1 MMRHVTQLLLFVDQP
16 IQTVTVYSSVL
27 NCACC
32 LFLISLSG
40 RFVMASLYLIVAFSV
55 LPMIYCDL
63 PTVWMNDNCQ
73 TSQLKYYE
81 FDDAI
86 RLKANSFYPGTC
98 KFTVAVSRSNHVIA
112 RFRSLDTPRK
122 SSGVCK
128 KFKLDIFD
136 GPTADETKRLSGNS
150 ICGSHKPSHNFY
162 LTASNYMTFYAHVPG
177 QNIQTAQF
185 EIIITRAHND
195 IKLFSGLPGTTVV
208 IRLGCE
214 GICDQTTP

>member
-1 MMRHVTQLLLFVDQP
+1 
-16 IQTVTVYSSVL
+16 
-27 NCACC
+27 
-32 LFLISLSG
+32 
-40 RFVMASLYLIVAFSV
+40 
-55 LPMIYCDL
+55 
-63 PTVWMNDNCQ
+63 MNDNCQ

-185 EIIITRAHND
+185 EIIITRAHN
-195 IKLFSGLPGTTVV
+195 GTCFNNEFQCENGQCIDEDLLCNDYNNCGDYSDELAYVCSADSPTVE
-208 IRLGCE
+208 CE
-214 GICDQTTP
+214 ASELRVR

>member
-1 MMRHVTQLLLFVDQP
+1 MNSSHERIITNQLSELQFMVQLLVSIYMCLWILYWGLYIMFSFRLIKPWLF
-16 IQTVTVYSSVL
+16 
-27 NCACC
+27 
-32 LFLISLSG
+32 SL
-40 RFVMASLYLIVAFSV
+40 
-55 LPMIYCDL
+55 
-63 PTVWMNDNCQ
+63 TVWMNDNCQ

-136 GPTADETKRLSGNS
+136 GPTADETKRLSG
-150 ICGSHKPSHNFY
+150 
-162 LTASNYMTFYAHVPG
+162 
-177 QNIQTAQF
+177 
-185 EIIITRAHND
+185 
-195 IKLFSGLPGTTVV
+195 KL
-208 IRLGCE
+208 
-214 GICDQTTP
+214 